1 MATTFRL
8 LHRDDRP
15 AILEILRATRAF
27 SPPDVQVAVELVD
40 CYLKDGRDSGYHF
53 HIAIEDDCLAGYIC
67 YGPTPLTKGTW
78 DVYWIVTTP
87 HLKGH
92 GIGSQLLRL
101 AEENVKAEGGRMLLI
116 ETSSSPLYLEA
127 RRFYLNRGYVIV
139 SSIPDFYAPGDNK
152 ITFRK
157 VL

>member
-1 MATTFRL
+1 MATTFRS

-15 AILEILRATRAF
+15 AILEILGATSAF
-27 SPPDVQVAVELVD
+27 SPPDVQVAVELID
-40 CYLKDGRDSGYHF
+40 SYLKDGRDSGYHF
-53 HIAIEDDCLAGYIC
+53 YIAAEDNNVAGYIC

-78 DVYWIVTTP
+78 DVYWIVTAP
-87 HLKGH
+87 KFKGH
-92 GIGSQLLRL
+92 SIGSQLLRL
-101 AEENVKAEGGRMLLI
+101 AEEDIKASGGRMLLI
-116 ETSSSPLYLEA
+116 ETSSSPQYLEA
-127 RRFYLNRGYVIV
+127 RRFYLNHGYVIV